1 MWCGGFTT
9 STTAGG
15 IFRYASIPVITCS
28 DPNINPGTA
37 VGSTAL
43 LCEAETLNVTATG
56 IYAPTV
62 GDYAGIGW
70 IISSSDITG
79 NSNPQLDPGY
89 IGGSGV
95 AFPAPSSSTTVL
107 INDGTLIDG
116 VNLPYGIYYFT
127 PVVFGNATGTSAS
140 IINLTLDP
148 ACTYTGNSVAV
159 NIAAPG
165 DPACLTGI
173 QNVDATTLKVTAF
186 QVESGIKLRIN
197 SKQAGNAVVEIMDKI
212 GRAHV

>member
-1 MWCGGFTT
+1 MQR
-9 STTAGG
+9 SAVS
-15 IFRYASIPVITCS
+15 RYP
-28 DPNINPGTA
+28 
-37 VGSTAL
+37 
-43 LCEAETLNVTATG
+43 
-56 IYAPTV
+56 
-62 GDYAGIGW
+62 
-70 IISSSDITG
+70 
-79 NSNPQLDPGY
+79 
-89 IGGSGV
+89 
-95 AFPAPSSSTTVL
+95 FPAPSSSTTVL

-197 SKQAGNAVVEIMDKI
+197 SKLAGNAVVEVMDI
-212 GRAHV
+212 TGRAVYSSSSNPVLNGVNTISIDALLSSGTYVVKTTVGGAIATTKFVKQ